1 MNQKHSSD
9 RSWLGPWLGLLLVA
23 SLLAVAQV
31 GMAHQRL
38 DLASQHASVQREVG
52 LLHAEISRLT
62 LELATLSRP
71 ERLRRL
77 AVSKLGMRPPT
88 PMQVIR
94 P

>member
-1 MNQKHSSD
+1 MNPKRYSV
-9 RSWLGPWLGLLLVA
+9 GMWLGLLLVPG
-23 SLLAVAQV
+23 LLAAAQV

-38 DLASQHASVQREVG
+38 ELARQHAAIQQEIRSA
-52 LLHAEISRLT
+52 HAEISRLT

>member
-1 MNQKHSSD
+1 MNPK
-9 RSWLGPWLGLLLVA
+9 RYAIGRWLGLLLVPG
-23 SLLAVAQV
+23 LLAAAQV
-31 GMAHQRL
+31 GMTHQRL
-38 DLASQHASVQREVG
+38 ELARQHAAVQQEVRSV
-52 LLHAEISRLT
+52 HAEISRLT

>member
-1 MNQKHSSD
+1 MNPKYHSVHK
-9 RSWLGPWLGLLLVA
+9 WLMLLLLPGLLA
-23 SLLAVAQV
+23 AAQV
-31 GMAHQRL
+31 GMAHKRL
-38 DLASQHASVQREVG
+38 ELARQHDTVQHEVRS
-52 LLHAEISRLT
+52 LHAEISRLT

-77 AVSKLGMRPPT
+77 AVAELGMRPPT

>member
-1 MNQKHSSD
+1 MNPKYHSV
-9 RSWLGPWLGLLLVA
+9 RRWLMLLLLPGLLA
-23 SLLAVAQV
+23 AAQV
-31 GMAHQRL
+31 GMAHKRL
-38 DLASQHASVQREVG
+38 ELARQHDAVHREVRS
-52 LLHAEISRLT
+52 LHAEISRLT

-77 AVSKLGMRPPT
+77 AIAELGMRPPT

>member
-1 MNQKHSSD
+1 MNPKYHFV
-9 RSWLGPWLGLLLVA
+9 RRWLVLLLLPGLLA
-23 SLLAVAQV
+23 AAQV
-31 GMAHQRL
+31 GMAHKRL
-38 DLASQHASVQREVG
+38 ELARQHDAVQREVRS
-52 LLHAEISRLT
+52 LHAEISRLT

-77 AVSKLGMRPPT
+77 AVAELGMRPPT